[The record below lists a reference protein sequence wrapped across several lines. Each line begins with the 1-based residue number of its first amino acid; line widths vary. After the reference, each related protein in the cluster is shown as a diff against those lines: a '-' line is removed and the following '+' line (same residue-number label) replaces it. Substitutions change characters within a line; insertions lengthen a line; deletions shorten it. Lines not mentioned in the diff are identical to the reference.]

1 MTDKETYIKQAF
13 KRYRENKKALG
24 QMSFYSV
31 RAVDY
36 TKMHVKT
43 NATDKTE
50 NAIIAHLDRKREIEK
65 QIEIVEWTIWFYE
78 LDNEHGKVEYIK
90 SRWFKRL
97 PLYRVAMDCF
107 ISHGASV
114 KWGKDILAVGK
125 RAADMFNL
133 Y

>member
-1 MTDKETYIKQAF
+1 MTDKELYIKQAF

-50 NAIIAHLDRKREIEK
+50 NAIIAHIDRKREIEK
-65 QIEIVEWTIWFYE
+65 QIEIVERTIWFYE
-78 LDNEHGKVEYIK
+78 LDEDNGKVEYIK
-90 SRWFKRL
+90 SRWFKRS
-97 PLYRVAMDCF
+97 PAYRAAMDCF
-107 ISHGASV
+107 ISYGASCR
-114 KWGKDILAVGK
+114 WAKDILSVAQ
-125 RAADMFNL
+125 RAADMFKL